1 MAVGGKKRCGA
12 DVILALHL
20 CLLLSSTWLAL
31 CDNPLSGVG
40 IELYG
45 PPKWSATLAK
55 RQHVFDLTD
64 FGAIGDGVTDNTR
77 AFQNALYAVSGVS
90 HIGGGQLYVP
100 PGTFLT
106 GSFNL
111 TSNMTLYLA
120 KDAVILGSK
129 VSPYSHVPLSSYSV
143 PTSHVPSYSHNFLSL
158 SLFKMTY
165 DRERDGRFHSP
176 TTHPPTRPNLLPVR
190 CLRTT
195 ASGLC

>member
-20 CLLLSSTWLAL
+20 CLLLSSTRLAK
-31 CDNPLSGVG
+31 CENQLSGFD
-40 IELYG
+40 IELFG
-45 PPKWSATLAK
+45 PPEWSATTAK

-64 FGAIGDGVTDNTR
+64 FGAVGDGVTDNTR
-77 AFQNALYAVSGVS
+77 AFQNAMYAVSGVS

-120 KDAVILGSK
+120 KDAVILGST
-129 VSPYSHVPLSSYSV
+129 VSSLSHVPLSSYSV
-143 PTSHVPSYSHNFLSL
+143 STLFVPSNKCTLPNTVTILS
-158 SLFKMTY
+158 
-165 DRERDGRFHSP
+165 
-176 TTHPPTRPNLLPVR
+176 PVW
-190 CLRTT
+190 CIRTT
-195 ASGLC
+195 TSGL